1 MTREAVRWGGAA
13 AALLG
18 LGAASFALAVFAT
31 ATPEAHVLQYLDAL
45 ADDDLTAAARL
56 AGLPADAA
64 LPLGDDSEPSI
75 VRIIER
81 IEAADGTARVLAEYG
96 TEQDAVTAVFVLEP
110 GPAHLGLVPVW
121 QFARPPVATAM
132 VGVDQHD
139 RVRVNGVL
147 AQTPEAGEPVSLA
160 VFVPSLVTARVVE
173 PHVQAAP
180 VSRRVDGSMP
190 TTIELEAETT
200 ALLQRVVAL
209 EVEQF
214 VLDCTE
220 QRVLLPTGCPFGR
233 TVTERVIDLPRWQLV
248 SGPEVVIVPGQAP
261 GRWAVVGTA
270 ELRLTA
276 QVQRLR
282 DGRVSDLDET
292 VTANL
297 SGEVVLTVDGPELTI
312 YPPPD

>member
-18 LGAASFALAVFAT
+18 LGAASFALAAITT
-31 ATPEAHVLQYLDAL
+31 ATPEAHVWQYLDAL
-45 ADDDLTAAARL
+45 ADDDLVAAARL
-56 AGLPADAA
+56 AGLPDDAP
-64 LPLGDDSEPSI
+64 LPLGDDGEPNI

-81 IEAADGTARVLAEYG
+81 IDSADGTARVLAEYG
-96 TEQDAVTAVFVLEP
+96 IEQDAVTAVFSLEP
-110 GPAHLGLVPVW
+110 GPAHLGIVPVW
-121 QFARPPVATAM
+121 QFARPPVATAT
-132 VGVDQHD
+132 VSVDQHD

-147 AQTPEAGEPVSLA
+147 AQTPEAGEAVSLA

-190 TTIELEAETT
+190 TTLELEAEPT
-200 ALLQRVVAL
+200 ALLKRVVTR
-209 EVEQF
+209 EVTQF
-214 VLDCTE
+214 LIHCSE

-233 TVTERVIDLPRWQLV
+233 TVTERVIGLPQWQLV
-248 SGPEVVIVPGQAP
+248 SGPDVEIVPGQAP
-261 GRWAVVGTA
+261 GRWGVVGTA

-276 QVQRLR
+276 QLQRLR
-282 DGRVSDLDET
+282 DGQLSDLDDT

-297 SGEVVLTVDGPELTI
+297 SGDVVITVDGPELTI

>member
-13 AALLG
+13 AALFG
-18 LGAASFALAVFAT
+18 LGAVSFALAVFAT

-64 LPLGDDSEPSI
+64 LPLGDDGEPSI

-81 IEAADGTARVLAEYG
+81 IDADDGSARVLAEYG
-96 TEQDAVTAVFVLEP
+96 TEGDAVTAVFALEP

-121 QFARPPVATAM
+121 QFARPPVTTAI

-180 VSRRVDGSMP
+180 VSRRVDGSTT

-233 TVTERVIDLPRWQLV
+233 TVTERVVDLPRWQLV
-248 SGPEVVIVPGQAP
+248 AGPEVAIVPGRAP
-261 GRWAVVGTA
+261 GRWSVIGEA

-282 DGRVSDLDET
+282 DGRLSDLDET

-297 SGEVVLTVDGPELTI
+297 SGEVVLTADGPELTI